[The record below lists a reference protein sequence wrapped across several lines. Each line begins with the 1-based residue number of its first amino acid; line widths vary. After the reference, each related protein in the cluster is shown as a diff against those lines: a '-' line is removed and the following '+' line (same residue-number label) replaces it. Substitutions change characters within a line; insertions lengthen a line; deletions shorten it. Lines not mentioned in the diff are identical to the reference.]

1 MKEYQESALGRE
13 TARKYADILDKSRPD
28 SPESRRKHPRMSLQS
43 RAKIFSPFARCGA
56 GRSRRSAGKMPTPE
70 REQLPLCAQTKQPFC
85 IPCGDVLE

>member
-43 RAKIFSPFARCGA
+43 RAKIFSPFAPLRDREIEEISGEDAAPGA
-56 GRSRRSAGKMPTPE
+56 
-70 REQLPLCAQTKQPFC
+70 
-85 IPCGDVLE
+85 

>member
-43 RAKIFSPFARCGA
+43 RAKIFSPFASLRGREIEEISGEDADPGA
-56 GRSRRSAGKMPTPE
+56 
-70 REQLPLCAQTKQPFC
+70 
-85 IPCGDVLE
+85 

>member
-43 RAKIFSPFARCGA
+43 RAKIFSPFAPLRGRENEEISGEDAGPGA
-56 GRSRRSAGKMPTPE
+56 
-70 REQLPLCAQTKQPFC
+70 
-85 IPCGDVLE
+85 

>member
-43 RAKIFSPFARCGA
+43 RAKIFSPFA
-56 GRSRRSAGKMPTPE
+56 
-70 REQLPLCAQTKQPFC
+70 PL
-85 IPCGDVLE
+85 